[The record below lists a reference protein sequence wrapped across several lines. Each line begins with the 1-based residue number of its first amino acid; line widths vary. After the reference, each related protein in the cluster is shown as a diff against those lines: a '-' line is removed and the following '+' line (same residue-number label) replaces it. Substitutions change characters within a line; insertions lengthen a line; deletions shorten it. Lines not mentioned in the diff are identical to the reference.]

1 MENKMINLRNLSQ
14 NAINILV
21 KAGHL
26 DLTSEYWENEDYVNL
41 YKEFLAETGT
51 TKSPCGFNKFNVAV
65 VNAKRKKTLYFKEQ
79 GICEWDT
86 VRKEVKETFG
96 KYRNERWRF
105 NYVR

>member
-26 DLTSEYWENEDYVNL
+26 DLTSEYWENDDYVNL

-51 TKSPCGFNKFNVAV
+51 VGEPCGFNKFNVAV
-65 VNAKRKKTLYFKEQ
+65 VNAKRKKALYFKEQ
-79 GICEWDT
+79 GLGEWDT

-96 KYRNERWRF
+96 QYRNDRWRF

>member
-1 MENKMINLRNLSQ
+1 MENKMINLRDLSQ
-14 NAINILV
+14 DAINILV

-26 DLTSEYWENEDYVNL
+26 DLSNEHHENKDYLKL
-41 YKEFLAETGT
+41 YQDFLIETGT
-51 TKSPCGFNKFNVAV
+51 TKTPCGFNQFNVAI

-96 KYRNERWRF
+96 QYRNERWRF